1 MVRVLGPGVIVVA
14 LALLAGCG
22 SSPAGDPGVKA
33 ATASLKSELL
43 QQSASA
49 ASPFTF
55 TDAQAQCAA
64 SKVVGSVGTARL
76 QKYGLLNAQNQATAK
91 TLDSTTLTSPDATA
105 VVSAIVDCLGP
116 ANVTKALATA
126 VGRSLPG
133 SRTAPQRACLERKL
147 TIAALKPMLID
158 TLTGHQ
164 AAAQAFYASLASCIP
179 AS

>member
-1 MVRVLGPGVIVVA
+1 MARLLGRVALVVA
-14 LALLAGCG
+14 LASLAACG
-22 SSPAGDPGVKA
+22 SSSGDPGKTA

-55 TDAQAQCAA
+55 TDAQAECAA

-76 QKYGLLNAQNQATAK
+76 QRYGLLNAQNQATTK
-91 TLDSTTLTSPDATA
+91 TLDGTTLTSADATV

-116 ANVTKALATA
+116 ANVTKTLADA

-133 SRTAPQRACLERKL
+133 SRTAAQRACLDRKL
-147 TIAALKPMLID
+147 AIATLEPMLID

-179 AS
+179 KQ